1 MKMLLRKALLT
12 YRPIDTRLRR
22 LPSYARL
29 SRMLQQ
35 RYNIMMSDQRNIVIS
50 DQDSIMMSDQDNSVI
65 SDQDN
70 MMMPDQDNSPAP
82 AKEKIPAP
90 GKEKIRAKSKSPGQ
104 SKGDAAAAYYAANID
119 RVSPSPDTI
128 LFECYWGKK
137 FGESPLALYREL
149 VRTHPRG
156 SFRIHWTVAGNAQPP
171 AEIAANPDVTLVRVR
186 SKEYGHALLASGLLV
201 NNVTFPPYFI
211 RRPGQRYCNTW
222 HGVPMKAMGRDM
234 AAPMISMAN
243 TQRNFLQADLLLE
256 MSDFYHEAMFH
267 SYYVEQLAAR
277 SLLPCGAPRVDD
289 VLTPRIPAAEL
300 RAQIGIAEGQTV
312 VLFAPTWRGNSTA
325 IDPVFGDQARLWAQI
340 ARELGEDHF
349 VLFSA
354 HQMVKVDKAEP
365 VPNGAL
371 LPENTNINDVLTVVD
386 VMVSDYSSIIFDF
399 LPADRPI
406 VLFTPD
412 IEQYRQDRGLYL
424 EPTDLP
430 CAETCDLPGL
440 IAAIRAARPPS
451 DFPGWPEMQTR
462 FVPLEDGQAAVTA
475 LAALLAPVAMGPQR
489 EPNRRQR
496 LLIAPGGLVPNG
508 ITTSLKNLIANLD
521 YDRYDPYILI
531 EAAVMDQDV
540 ARRQQFEEFD
550 SRCNWILRSGDMLL
564 TAEEKP
570 IYHAFRRGDD
580 WLGDAEMAVIRRI
593 FERENARVLGT
604 ARFDVSIEFGGYAPF
619 WTALMACSN
628 ATRKV
633 CYQHN
638 HLWAEYTNLDASR
651 NQRQLYGVFLTYG
664 WFDQIVAV
672 SDETRMVNET
682 HLARFYPDGSKACTV
697 RNTMNMARVLERKR
711 LPVVL
716 AHPAVAPLFQSPEL
730 FRFIALGRLSPEK
743 RYDRMIGAL
752 ARIAPE
758 HPNAVL
764 LICGSGP
771 LKDKL
776 LQFARRK
783 GVAEQVR
790 FLGQVHNPYPLLANA
805 DVCVMSSDYEGQP
818 MTLLEALSLGVP
830 CIGTDIPGI
839 RSVLKDG
846 RGHITDPTEEAF
858 AATMKAAIE
867 GRLPKFVAADIG
879 GEYTDTTMDEFY
891 RNVCGR

>member
-1 MKMLLRKALLT
+1 MKTILRKVLLA
-12 YRPIDTRLRR
+12 YRPIDTRLRQI
-22 LPSYARL
+22 PAYAQL
-29 SRMLQQ
+29 SRVLQQ
-35 RYNIMMSDQRNIVIS
+35 RYNILM
-50 DQDSIMMSDQDNSVI
+50 
-65 SDQDN
+65 
-70 MMMPDQDNSPAP
+70 AG
-82 AKEKIPAP
+82 P
-90 GKEKIRAKSKSPGQ
+90 GSG
-104 SKGDAAAAYYAANID
+104 KGDAAAAYYTANID
-119 RVSPSPDTI
+119 LVAPSPDTI

-137 FGESPLALYREL
+137 FGGNPLALYREL
-149 VRTHPRG
+149 VRTHPPGR
-156 SFRIHWTVAGNAQPP
+156 FRIYWAAGGDVQPP
-171 AEIAANPDVTLVRVR
+171 AEIADNPDVTLVRVR
-186 SKEYGHALLASGLLV
+186 SEEYGHALLASGMMV

-256 MSDFYHEAMFH
+256 MSDFYHEALFR

-277 SLLPCGAPRVDD
+277 ALLPCGAPRVDD
-289 VLTPRIPAAEL
+289 VLAPKVPEPGL
-300 RAQIGIAEGQTV
+300 RARLGIAEGQKV

-325 IDPVFGDQARLWAQI
+325 IDPIFSDQARLWAQI
-340 ARELGEDHF
+340 AEALGEDHF

-354 HQMVKVDKAEP
+354 HQMVKVDKAGP
-365 VPNGAL
+365 VANGAL
-371 LPENTNINDVLTVVD
+371 LPEEANINDVLTIVD

-412 IEQYRQDRGLYL
+412 IEQYRQERGLYL
-424 EPTDLP
+424 EPADLP
-430 CAETCDLPGL
+430 CAEARDLPDL
-440 IAAIRAARPPS
+440 IAAIRAARAPS
-451 DFPGWPEMQTR
+451 DFPGWPEMQAR
-462 FVPLEDGQAAVTA
+462 FVPLEDGQASA
-475 LAALLAPVAMGPQR
+475 AALEALLTPAPPAPHR
-489 EPNRRQR
+489 EPDRRQR
-496 LLIAPGGLVPNG
+496 LLIAPGGMIPNG

-521 YDRYDPYILI
+521 YDRFDPYILLD
-531 EAAVMDQDV
+531 AAVMDRDD
-540 ARRQQFEEFD
+540 ARRQQFDEFD
-550 SRCNWILRSGDMLL
+550 PRCNWILRCGDMLL

-570 IYHAFRRGDD
+570 IYQAFRQGDD

-593 FERENARVLGT
+593 FERENARVLG
-604 ARFDVSIEFGGYAPF
+604 AVHFDVAIEFGGYAPY
-619 WTALMACSN
+619 WTALIACSA

-638 HLWAEYTNLDASR
+638 HLWAEYTNSDVSR

-672 SDETRMVNET
+672 SDETRTLNET
-682 HLARFYPDGSKACTV
+682 HLAHFYPEGPLARTV
-697 RNTMNMARVLERKR
+697 RNTMNVKRVMDRAR

-716 AHPAVAPLFQSPEL
+716 AHPEVAPLFQSPDL

-776 LQFARRK
+776 LGLARRK

-790 FLGQVHNPYPLLANA
+790 FLGQVPNPYPLLANA
-805 DVCVMSSDYEGQP
+805 DACVMSSDYEGQP
-818 MTLLEALSLGVP
+818 MALLEALCLGIP

-846 RGHITDPTEEAF
+846 RGHVVAPTEEAF
-858 AATMKAAIE
+858 AETMKAAVE
-867 GRLPKFVAADIG
+867 GRLPRFEMADIG
-879 GEYTDTTMDEFY
+879 GEYTTATMAEFY
-891 RNVCGR
+891 RQVCGRES